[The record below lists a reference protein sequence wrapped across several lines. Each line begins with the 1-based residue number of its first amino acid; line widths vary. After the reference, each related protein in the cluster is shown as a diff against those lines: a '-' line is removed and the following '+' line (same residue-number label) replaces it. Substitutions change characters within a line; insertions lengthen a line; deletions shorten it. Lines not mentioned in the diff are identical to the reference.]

1 MISVVVITAIAALIA
16 YLVVRITSRR
26 TPPQAVLV
34 PAGAPIQD
42 AALQQLRLR
51 YARGEISR
59 SDYLQAA
66 GDLGAPTS
74 HPPEPPP
81 TNAL

>member
-1 MISVVVITAIAALIA
+1 VALILIAALVA
-16 YLVVRITSRR
+16 YLVVRMTNRR
-26 TPPQAVLV
+26 TPSPALVV

-66 GDLGAPTS
+66 ADLGAP
-74 HPPEPPP
+74 PQVPEPPP
-81 TNAL
+81 TNVL